1 MKIGSMPSLN
11 IHLCGWRERERERER
26 ERPRQTQTDPEKPRE
41 GKGER
46 DRERC
51 RERERDKEKQRETK
65 RNKEKQRETKR
76 KRHRER
82 DIYIWHLLLFCGLFL
97 QVALARL
104 SKDLPKEQTWTSATP
119 AECPTISAVFKKH
132 WYVPNHSCQ
141 YDARPK
147 NRGIATHP
155 YPKHWMFTKG
165 LGGFGG
171 VWVCLLSAVAENS
184 RNDPKRS

>member
-1 MKIGSMPSLN
+1 MLKMKPGQRPQRGSVQSQGMKIGSMPSLN
-11 IHLCGWRERERERER
+11 IHLCGWREREREKER
-26 ERPRQTQTDPEKPRE
+26 ERPRQTQTDPDRPRE
-41 GKGER
+41 TEGGKGREREIER
-46 DRERC
+46 DA
-51 RERERDKEKQRETK
+51 ERERDKEKQRETK

-76 KRHRER
+76 NKEKETQRER
-82 DIYIWHLLLFCGLFL
+82 YIYIWHLLLFCGLFL

-155 YPKHWMFTKG
+155 YPKH
-165 LGGFGG
+165 
-171 VWVCLLSAVAENS
+171 
-184 RNDPKRS
+184 

>member
-1 MKIGSMPSLN
+1 MQ
-11 IHLCGWRERERERER
+11 RE
-26 ERPRQTQTDPEKPRE
+26 
-41 GKGER
+41 
-46 DRERC
+46 
-51 RERERDKEKQRETK
+51 RETK

-82 DIYIWHLLLFCGLFL
+82 ERYIYIIIYIWHLLLFCGLFL

-155 YPKHWMFTKG
+155 YPKH
-165 LGGFGG
+165 
-171 VWVCLLSAVAENS
+171 
-184 RNDPKRS
+184 

>member
-1 MKIGSMPSLN
+1 MQ
-11 IHLCGWRERERERER
+11 RERERQRETKR
-26 ERPRQTQTDPEKPRE
+26 N
-41 GKGER
+41 
-46 DRERC
+46 
-51 RERERDKEKQRETK
+51 KEKQRETK

-76 KRHRER
+76 NKEKQRETKRNKEKQRETKRNKEKQRETKRNKETERER
-82 DIYIWHLLLFCGLFL
+82 EIYIYIWHLLLFCDLFL

-155 YPKHWMFTKG
+155 YPKH
-165 LGGFGG
+165 
-171 VWVCLLSAVAENS
+171 
-184 RNDPKRS
+184 